1 MALLKLRVSHFHAAR
16 SPVTGQEGFLST
28 SNAGL
33 QPGVFVER
41 PKKHFN
47 RTLINFAIVFFAAYF
62 ILFWGMTLHPG
73 AYDEGIILTG
83 SMQVAAGKIPHRDF
97 YAIYGPAQF
106 YILAGFFK
114 LFGESVL
121 VERLVDLFFRAS
133 VVASV
138 YVISSSYFRRSIA
151 VYTSLVTLLW
161 LFSLNDTTAGNATI
175 PVSLMNLVSTALVV
189 AVFTRVVSKRRMA
202 VAGVTAGLALL
213 FRYDTGIA
221 LLGVHACI
229 IAIGICLQVKGN
241 KMRAFAS
248 TFWPYLV
255 GFLVVTLPP
264 AFYYLS
270 VAPLHPLLY
279 DIFIF
284 PSKYYHRARNLP
296 FPGVSLRSLHNFAIY
311 LPIAAVGVS
320 AYAVLADSLRKR
332 NSETSARKTSNEPRL
347 YGFLIAF
354 GLLTIVMY
362 LKGSVRVSVIQMYL
376 ATIPSLLLIAALF
389 QQRFMFRRPLRIFIT
404 LMVSLSVLAPAWF
417 SVREM
422 MVLYWSHSSLPERI
436 WSSARG
442 TTPAIRA
449 AWCNTEN
456 VATRGLCFLPED
468 DRIQTIEFID
478 SHTRPDQTL
487 FLGVPKHDRVFAND
501 MLTYFASQRLPA
513 TMWAHFDPD
522 LQSRYDIQVQ
532 MVHDLEINRPP
543 YVVLDS
549 EYDLIH
555 EPNDSS
561 KSSGV
566 TVLDEYL
573 HKNYRHTETFGDMAI
588 WQRTPSA

>member
-1 MALLKLRVSHFHAAR
+1 M
-16 SPVTGQEGFLST
+16 
-28 SNAGL
+28 
-33 QPGVFVER
+33 
-41 PKKHFN
+41 
-47 RTLINFAIVFFAAYF
+47 AAYF
-62 ILFWGMTLHPG
+62 ILFWGMTLRPG

-97 YAIYGPAQF
+97 YAIYGPGQF

-114 LFGESVL
+114 LFGESIL

-133 VVASV
+133 VVAAV
-138 YVISSSYFRRSIA
+138 YLISSSYFRRSIA

-202 VAGVTAGLALL
+202 AAGVVAGLALL

-221 LLGVHACI
+221 LLGVHTCI
-229 IAIGICLQVKGN
+229 IAIGICVQVKGN

-248 TFWPYLV
+248 TFWPYLA
-255 GFLVVTLPP
+255 GFLAVILPP

-284 PSKYYHRARNLP
+284 QSKYYHRARNLP
-296 FPGVSLRSLHNFAIY
+296 FPGISLRSLHNFAIY
-311 LPIAAVGVS
+311 LPIAAIGVS
-320 AYAVLADSLRKR
+320 AYAVLAGPLGTRASQP
-332 NSETSARKTSNEPRL
+332 SARKISNEPGLR
-347 YGFLIAF
+347 GFLIAF
-354 GLLTIVMY
+354 GFLTIAMY
-362 LKGSVRVSVIQMYL
+362 LKGLVRVSVIQMYL

-389 QQRFMFRRPLRIFIT
+389 QQRFTFRRPLRIFIT
-404 LMVSLSVLAPAWF
+404 LMVSLSVLSPAWF
-417 SVREM
+417 SVREV
-422 MVLYWSHSSLPERI
+422 MVLYLSHSSLPEKI

-442 TTPAIRA
+442 TTSAIRTS
-449 AWCNTEN
+449 WCSTKNA
-456 VATRGLCFLPED
+456 ATRGLCFLPED

-487 FLGVPKHDRVFAND
+487 FLGVPRHDKIFAND
-501 MLTYFASQRLPA
+501 MVTYFASQRLPA
-513 TMWAHFDPD
+513 TMWAEFDAD
-522 LQSRYDIQVQ
+522 LENRYDIQVQ

-561 KSSGV
+561 KSSGI

-573 HKNYRHTETFGDMAI
+573 HKKYRHIETFGDMAI

>member
-1 MALLKLRVSHFHAAR
+1 
-16 SPVTGQEGFLST
+16 
-28 SNAGL
+28 
-33 QPGVFVER
+33 
-41 PKKHFN
+41 
-47 RTLINFAIVFFAAYF
+47 
-62 ILFWGMTLHPG
+62 
-73 AYDEGIILTG
+73 
-83 SMQVAAGKIPHRDF
+83 
-97 YAIYGPAQF
+97 
-106 YILAGFFK
+106 
-114 LFGESVL
+114 
-121 VERLVDLFFRAS
+121 
-133 VVASV
+133 
-138 YVISSSYFRRSIA
+138 
-151 VYTSLVTLLW
+151 
-161 LFSLNDTTAGNATI
+161 
-175 PVSLMNLVSTALVV
+175 
-189 AVFTRVVSKRRMA
+189 
-202 VAGVTAGLALL
+202 
-213 FRYDTGIA
+213 
-221 LLGVHACI
+221 
-229 IAIGICLQVKGN
+229 
-241 KMRAFAS
+241 MRAFAS

-296 FPGVSLRSLHNFAIY
+296 FPGIHLRSLHNFAIY

-320 AYAVLADSLRKR
+320 AYTVLAESLRKR
-332 NSETSARKTSNEPRL
+332 NSEPSDSKKSNEPRL

-362 LKGSVRVSVIQMYL
+362 LKGCVRVSVIQMYL

-389 QQRFMFRRPLRIFIT
+389 QQRFIFRRPLRIFIT
-404 LMVSLSVLAPAWF
+404 VMVSLSVLAPAWF

-422 MVLYWSHSSLPERI
+422 MVLYWSHSSIPERI

-442 TTPAIRA
+442 NTSAIRA
-449 AWCNTEN
+449 SWCDTEN
-456 VATRGLCFLPED
+456 AATRGLCFLPED

-478 SHTRPDQTL
+478 SHTRPGQTL
-487 FLGVPKHDRVFAND
+487 FLGVPRHDKVFAND

-522 LQSRYDIQVQ
+522 LQTRYDIQVQ

-573 HKNYRHTETFGDMAI
+573 HKNYRHIETFGDMAI